1 MYRGTKPKMTVDNEI
16 TYLNIE
22 GGGIVNP
29 KFYVQ

>member
-1 MYRGTKPKMTVDNEI
+1 MTVDNEI

-29 KFYVQ
+29 KFYVQWNVF